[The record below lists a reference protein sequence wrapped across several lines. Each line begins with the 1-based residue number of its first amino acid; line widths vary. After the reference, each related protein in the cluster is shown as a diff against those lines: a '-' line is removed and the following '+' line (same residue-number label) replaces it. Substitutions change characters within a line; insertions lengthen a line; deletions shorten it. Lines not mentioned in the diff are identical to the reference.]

1 GQVIETN
8 VFNYENCQEII
19 NMNQNISQNRQSS
32 GQSQQLLQPD
42 WEFIYNLGNFSNEK
56 KYRSLLFLKVD
67 NQIIASCVIFRLGD
81 TMTSDIQGLDHAI
94 SKKYKAYFVM
104 MQEVIKIGLREGV
117 KFIDFGPTTEEAKVT
132 IGCNV
137 VPLCGSIYPKN
148 KFLGPIIKFAASKV
162 DV

>member
-1 GQVIETN
+1 MNFEAGITSSGWYKIKLPNSHIIDLRPFQNQTSTDYFKAIKYRTQDNSFKQAHGQVIETN

-19 NMNQNISQNRQSS
+19 NMNQNISQNRQLS

-56 KYRSLLFLKVD
+56 ISIVIVLKVD

-94 SKKYKAYFVM
+94 SKN
-104 MQEVIKIGLREGV
+104 IKHIL
-117 KFIDFGPTTEEAKVT
+117 
-132 IGCNV
+132 
-137 VPLCGSIYPKN
+137 S
-148 KFLGPIIKFAASKV
+148 
-162 DV
+162 